1 MVSLNELRVAY
12 SAAVAK
18 GLTIAELA
26 DQLGMKENS
35 LTQRLTGIRKDL
47 RVKGATPDQVRA
59 IFPPL
64 RRKVSERTST
74 RDIFLQELLA
84 SAPARSEAPPED
96 HSETHTEEL
105 AGV

>member
-12 SAAVAK
+12 SAAVVA
-18 GLTIAELA
+18 GLTISELA
-26 DQLGMKENS
+26 NQLGMKENS

-47 RVKGATPDQVRA
+47 RVKGASADQVRA

-96 HSETHTEEL
+96 HSEVPADEV
-105 AGV
+105 AV